1 MKNRVYIAN
10 EQTALPLTPAL
21 RGLLRRAVNRTLS
34 MEGFGRPA
42 EVSVLL
48 TTKEK
53 IHALNRQCRGVD
65 RPTDVLSFPM
75 DDEDYGDGECAV
87 LGDIILCTEQAA
99 EQAKALGQSTE
110 RELCFLCVHSM
121 LHLLGYDH
129 EAGEAEEREM
139 IEKQKA
145 VMAAVGRIPGEK
157 SSEI

>member
-1 MKNRVYIAN
+1 MKNRIYITN

-21 RGLLRRAVNRTLS
+21 RGLLRRAVNRTLTL
-34 MEGFGRPA
+34 EKFPRPA
-42 EVSVLL
+42 EVSILL

-65 RPTDVLSFPM
+65 KPTDVLSFPM
-75 DDEDYGDGECAV
+75 DDEDFDDGEAAV
-87 LGDIILCTEQAA
+87 LGDIVLCTEVAMEQAA
-99 EQAKALGQSTE
+99 ALEQSPE

-129 EAGEAEEREM
+129 ERGLKEEREM

-145 VMAAVGRIPGEK
+145 VMAAAGL
-157 SSEI
+157 

>member
-1 MKNRVYIAN
+1 M
-10 EQTALPLTPAL
+10 
-21 RGLLRRAVNRTLS
+21 
-34 MEGFGRPA
+34 
-42 EVSVLL
+42 
-48 TTKEK
+48 
-53 IHALNRQCRGVD
+53 D